1 MAQAELQLS
10 LLGGLTI
17 TYRNTAVS
25 QFASRKVEGLLVYLA
40 CSPRPHPRET
50 LAALLWPDNDQ
61 NRALANLS
69 VALTSLRKQLPT
81 AVLAERHTV
90 AFNTEQDYMLDTA
103 AFQRAASQ
111 ARDEQKR
118 SGKLGHAGAA
128 QLAAAVTLY
137 RGDFLAGFNI
147 RNAPEFEAW
156 VLLEQE
162 RLRQQFLAAL
172 ADLVTFH
179 RQRGRLDAA
188 IAYAQQLL
196 AVDPLQEDI
205 HRQLMTLF
213 AQNNQRPAALAQY
226 EQYRRILNEELSVK
240 PAEETVLLYKQIA
253 EGQLSDLSPSSEG
266 ENSTALPRADTAPH
280 NLLAAGTAFI
290 GRSEELARITTWL
303 QGPNSRLLTIVGPGG
318 MGKSRLAHEAARA
331 QIGQFAD
338 GVWLVSL
345 VKCASRNEMVTA
357 VAEAIGLIFSG
368 QTEPDKQLLSHLQ
381 GREMLLV
388 LDNLEHLITPDLL
401 ALITDIGQQAPDVRL
416 IVTSRE
422 RLRLQA
428 EAVLDLRG
436 LPFPRVA
443 SLSTVVDDEG
453 RDDHLPPAE
462 YSAVQLFVDRA
473 QRVQSSFQLDG
484 QEMAVMQL
492 CRLVGG
498 LPLALELAAS
508 WARVLAVADI
518 VAEIECGLDSLT
530 TTLLDVPERHRS
542 LQAVVDSSWQLL
554 AAEEQ
559 QLFRRVSVFRGGF
572 TRAAAEQ
579 VAGASLPHLMA
590 LVDRSF
596 LRLDGDRR
604 FRRHPLLLQF
614 AQEQLAAEGEEQSRT
629 EAAHARYFATWLQAL
644 EPDLQGKDA
653 LQTLAAIEADLE
665 NCRTAWRWA
674 LSTANWERLL
684 QLVGGLG
691 RFFEYRSRYLEGT
704 ALFSDGLQVL
714 EQAAAVPSALIAGM
728 QTYLGTFLYHNG
740 RRAEAEAV
748 LREACRL
755 AQQHDLVQTRILALS
770 YLGEVMGEWGE
781 REAAP
786 SWN

>member
-40 CSPRPHPRET
+40 CNPWPHPRET

-69 VALTSLRKQLPT
+69 VALTSLRKQLPA

-90 AFNTEQDYMLDTA
+90 AFNPEQDTLLDTVV
-103 AFQRAASQ
+103 FQRAVSQ
-111 ARDEQKR
+111 AEEEQKSR
-118 SGKLGHAGAA
+118 GKPGHAGAA
-128 QLAAAVTLY
+128 QLAAAVSLY
-137 RGDFLAGFNI
+137 HGDFLAGFNI

-172 ADLVTFH
+172 ADLVAFH

-196 AVDPLQEDI
+196 AVDPMQEDI

-213 AQNNQRPAALAQY
+213 VQNNQRPAALAQF
-226 EQYRRILNEELSVK
+226 ERCWRILNMELGVE
-240 PAEETVLLYKQIA
+240 PNEATVLLYKQIA
-253 EGQLSDLSPSSEG
+253 EGQWSDLSPTGEG
-266 ENSTALPRADTAPH
+266 ENSPSFTRADISPH

-290 GRSEELARITTWL
+290 GRSEELARIDSWL
-303 QGPNSRLLTIVGPGG
+303 QRPNSRLLTIVGLGG
-318 MGKSRLAHEAARA
+318 MGKSRLAHEAAWA

-345 VKCASRNEMVTA
+345 VKCMSVNEMVAA

-368 QTEPDKQLLSHLQ
+368 QAEPEKQLLSHLQ
-381 GREMLLV
+381 SREMLLV

-401 ALITDIGQQAPDVRL
+401 AFITDIGQQAPDVRL

-428 EAVLDLRG
+428 EEVLDLRG
-436 LPFPRVA
+436 LPFARVD
-443 SLSTVVDDEG
+443 SLLAAVDDQG
-453 RDDHLPPAE
+453 SDDPLPPSD
-462 YSAVQLFVDRA
+462 YSAVELFVDRA
-473 QRVQSSFQLDG
+473 LRVQPAFRLEG
-484 QEMAVMQL
+484 QEAAVMQL
-492 CRLVGG
+492 CRLVDG

-508 WARVLAVADI
+508 WARVLAVAEI

-530 TTLLDVPERHRS
+530 STLHDVPERHRS

-554 AAEEQ
+554 ATEEQ

-579 VAGASLPHLMA
+579 VAGASLLHLMA

-596 LRLDGDRR
+596 LRLDGDHR

-614 AQEQLAAEGEEQSRT
+614 GQDQLAAEPEEQSRT

-653 LQTLAAIEADLE
+653 LKTLAAIEADLE

-691 RFFEYRSRYLEGT
+691 RFFEYRSRYLEGA

-714 EQAAAVPSALIAGM
+714 EQAAAVPPALIAGM
-728 QTYLGTFLYHNG
+728 QTYLETFLYHNG
-740 RRAEAEAV
+740 RPAEAETV
-748 LREACRL
+748 
-755 AQQHDLVQTRILALS
+755 
-770 YLGEVMGEWGE
+770 
-781 REAAP
+781 
-786 SWN
+786 